1 MFLVRLIYAST
12 VCDNLTQNDIEE
24 LLSISKKNNAS
35 VGVTGL
41 LLFSQDYFLQCL
53 EGSRSQVNAIYQHI
67 LNDRR
72 HKKVILLE
80 YKEVAE
86 REFGEWSMG
95 YVPNI
100 ELTSP
105 VNLRYSSSKHFD
117 PYNMSGESAHKLL
130 VHLRKVVNIA

>member
-80 YKEVAE
+80 YTEVAE

-117 PYNMSGESAHKLL
+117 PYNMSGESAPKLL

>member
-1 MFLVRLIYAST
+1 MILKSYSAYP
-12 VCDNLTQNDIEE
+12 
-24 LLSISKKNNAS
+24 KKNNAS

-80 YKEVAE
+80 YTEVAE

-95 YVPNI
+95 YMYR
-100 ELTSP
+100 T
-105 VNLRYSSSKHFD
+105 
-117 PYNMSGESAHKLL
+117 
-130 VHLRKVVNIA
+130 